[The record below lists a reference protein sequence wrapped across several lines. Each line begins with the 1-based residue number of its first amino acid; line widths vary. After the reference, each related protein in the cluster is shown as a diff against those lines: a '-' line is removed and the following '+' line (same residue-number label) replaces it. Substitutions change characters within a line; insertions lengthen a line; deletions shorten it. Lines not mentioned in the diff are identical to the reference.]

1 MSNAVSAAQQAAQ
14 SAASANQHLQTQT
27 QQQQHPPPPRMKPAF
42 ATLQASAILSG
53 VESVFGLSPEP
64 PAVTEVPA
72 VDAVGFEQSL
82 EWLPVA
88 CGALVAAQPPAV
100 VMHPGGHIL
109 GLMQPG
115 AAAESAIDVNDGLG
129 AT

>member
-1 MSNAVSAAQQAAQ
+1 
-14 SAASANQHLQTQT
+14 
-27 QQQQHPPPPRMKPAF
+27 MKPAF

-64 PAVTEVPA
+64 PAVTEAPA
-72 VDAVGFEQSL
+72 VDAVGFEQLL
-82 EWLPVA
+82 ERLPVA
-88 CGALVAAQPPAV
+88 CGALVAAQPPAAM
-100 VMHPGGHIL
+100 MHPGGHIL

>member
-1 MSNAVSAAQQAAQ
+1 MSAAQQAAQ

-27 QQQQHPPPPRMKPAF
+27 QQQQLPPPPRMKPA
-42 ATLQASAILSG
+42 
-53 VESVFGLSPEP
+53 
-64 PAVTEVPA
+64 VTEAPA

-82 EWLPVA
+82 ERLPVA
-88 CGALVAAQPPAV
+88 CGALVAAQPPAAM
-100 VMHPGGHIL
+100 MHPGGHIL

-115 AAAESAIDVNDGLG
+115 AAAEYAIDVNDGLG

>member
-1 MSNAVSAAQQAAQ
+1 M
-14 SAASANQHLQTQT
+14 
-27 QQQQHPPPPRMKPAF
+27 
-42 ATLQASAILSG
+42 
-53 VESVFGLSPEP
+53 
-64 PAVTEVPA
+64 TEAPA

-82 EWLPVA
+82 ERLPVA
-88 CGALVAAQPPAV
+88 CGALVAAQPPTA